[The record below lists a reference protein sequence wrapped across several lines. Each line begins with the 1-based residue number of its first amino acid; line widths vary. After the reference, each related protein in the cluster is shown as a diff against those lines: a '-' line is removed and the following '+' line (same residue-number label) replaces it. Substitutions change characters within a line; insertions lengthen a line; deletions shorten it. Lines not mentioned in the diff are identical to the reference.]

1 MGFARKAV
9 RKNVEHKSRAQ
20 VADENARNKIWKN
33 ANTAAALLARARPTM
48 EQDIRRE
55 VVEYEFLLNML
66 ALHDVFGFGLE
77 RCMKLY
83 RRTLE
88 HNIALIESKCKTP
101 VDMLVETVNDEFKCD
116 IRKVMTAINKEV
128 EGKE

>member
-1 MGFARKAV
+1 MGFARKAA

-20 VADENARNKIWKN
+20 VADDNARNKIWKN
-33 ANTAAALLARARPTM
+33 ANTAAALLARARPMM

-55 VVEYEFLLNML
+55 VIEYEFLLNML

-88 HNIALIESKCKTP
+88 HNIALLESGCEKP
-101 VDMLVETVNDEFKCD
+101 VDMLIDTVNDEFKCD
-116 IRKVMTAINKEV
+116 IKAVMTAINKAFDE
-128 EGKE
+128 KK

>member
-1 MGFARKAV
+1 MSFARKAS

-20 VADENARNKIWKN
+20 VADDNARNKIWKN
-33 ANTAAALLARARPTM
+33 ANTAAALLARARPMM

-55 VVEYEFLLNML
+55 VIEYEFLLNML

-88 HNIALIESKCKTP
+88 NNIALIESKCKTP

-128 EGKE
+128 EEKE

>member
-1 MGFARKAV
+1 MGFARKAA
-9 RKNVEHKSRAQ
+9 RKNVEHKSRTQ
-20 VADENARNKIWKN
+20 VADENARNKIWVN

-128 EGKE
+128 EEKE

>member
-1 MGFARKAV
+1 MGFARKAA
-9 RKNVEHKSRAQ
+9 RKTVEHKSRAQ

-33 ANTAAALLARARPTM
+33 ANTAAALLARARPLM
-48 EQDIRRE
+48 EQDLRQQVI
-55 VVEYEFLLNML
+55 EYEFLLNML
-66 ALHDVFGFGLE
+66 ALHDVYGFGLE

-88 HNIALIESKCKTP
+88 HNIVLIESKCKTP
-101 VDMLVETVNDEFKCD
+101 VDMLIETVNDEFKCD

-128 EGKE
+128 EEKE

>member
-1 MGFARKAV
+1 MGFARKAT

-20 VADENARNKIWKN
+20 VADENARKRILKN
-33 ANTAAALLARARPTM
+33 ANTAAALLARARPLM
-48 EQDIRRE
+48 EKDLRQQVI
-55 VVEYEFLLNML
+55 EYEFLLNML
-66 ALHDVFGFGLE
+66 ALHDIYGFGLE

-101 VDMLVETVNDEFKCD
+101 VDMLVKTVNDEFKCD
-116 IRKVMTAINKEV
+116 IRKVMTAINKDV
-128 EGKE
+128 EEK

>member
-1 MGFARKAV
+1 MSFARKTA

-20 VADENARNKIWKN
+20 VADENARNKIWAN
-33 ANTAAALLARARPTM
+33 ANTAAALLARARPMM

-55 VVEYEFLLNML
+55 VIEYEFLLNML

-77 RCMKLY
+77 RCIKLY

-116 IRKVMTAINKEV
+116 IRKVMTAINKDV

>member
-1 MGFARKAV
+1 MGFVRKAA

-20 VADENARNKIWKN
+20 VADEAARNKVWKN
-33 ANTAAALLARARPTM
+33 ANTAAALLARARPMM

-88 HNIALIESKCKTP
+88 NNIALIESKCKTP
-101 VDMLVETVNDEFKCD
+101 VDMLIETVNDEFKCD
-116 IRKVMTAINKEV
+116 IRKVMTEINNDVEKKE
-128 EGKE
+128 

>member
-1 MGFARKAV
+1 MGFARKAA
-9 RKNVEHKSRAQ
+9 RKNMEHKSRAQ
-20 VADENARNKIWKN
+20 VADEAARNKIWKN
-33 ANTAAALLARARPTM
+33 ANTAAALLARARPLM
-48 EQDIRRE
+48 EQDLRQQVI
-55 VVEYEFLLNML
+55 EYEFLLNML

-88 HNIALIESKCKTP
+88 HNIALIESKCETP

-116 IRKVMTAINKEV
+116 IRKVMTAINKDV
-128 EGKE
+128 EEKE

>member
-1 MGFARKAV
+1 MGFARKAA
-9 RKNVEHKSRAQ
+9 RKNVERKSRAQ
-20 VADENARNKIWKN
+20 VADDNARNKIWAN
-33 ANTAAALLARARPTM
+33 ANTAAALLTRARPMM

-55 VVEYEFLLNML
+55 VIEYEFLLNML
-66 ALHDVFGFGLE
+66 ALHDAFGFGLE

-88 HNIALIESKCKTP
+88 NNIALIESKCKTP

-128 EGKE
+128 EEKA